1 MYEVLSRG
9 CEIKDRMQLN
19 AVVYVFDEMF
29 YAKDMDVYWK
39 HKELFVG
46 LVIMTGGFH
55 LLFILLRVIGIRF
68 GDGGLRELAVTYT
81 LGPLPWSLAV
91 SYGLPRKTSKAKL
104 SQQLE
109 PRVTVTEKYLE
120 NATSIFDGAVLQK
133 LKTPSGAHSM

>member
-1 MYEVLSRG
+1 
-9 CEIKDRMQLN
+9 MQLN
-19 AVVYVFDEMF
+19 AVVYAFDQTF
-29 YAKDMDVYWK
+29 YAKAMEVYWK
-39 HKELFVG
+39 HKELFI
-46 LVIMTGGFH
+46 IMTGGFH

-91 SYGLPRKTSKAKL
+91 PYGLPRKTSKAKL

-109 PRVTVTEKYLE
+109 RRVTVTEKYPE

-133 LKTPSGAHSM
+133 LKTPSGTHSM